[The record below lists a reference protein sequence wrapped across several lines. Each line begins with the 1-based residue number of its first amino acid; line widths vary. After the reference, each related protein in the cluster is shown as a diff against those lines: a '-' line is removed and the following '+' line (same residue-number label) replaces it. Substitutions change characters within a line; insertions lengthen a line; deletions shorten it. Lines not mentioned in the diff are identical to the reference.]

1 MQVIIASRHE
11 KYYDSVME
19 TQKAKV
25 LIVDDDPF
33 VRDMLADIYQ
43 SNDYPAETAENGRD
57 GLEKLSA
64 DKGIEVVVS
73 DMNMPVMSGLELL
86 KAIRL
91 KDPDL
96 PVIILTGNNEIAVA
110 IEAMNSGANDY
121 LLKDEN
127 IQDTLLLSTKSV
139 LEKHELKKLN
149 RSLMDDL
156 VQKNKEVKKSYLD
169 LQSAHSELKKAQSQ
183 ILQQEKMASVGRL
196 AAGIAHEINNPMGF
210 ITSNLKTFDKFINR
224 LNEFI
229 LYQSK
234 TILRLN
240 ADKPLPELEAERGR
254 LKIDYILDDTGQLL
268 KESFDG
274 AERIKKIVQDLKN
287 FSQVDAAECLAA
299 NINAGIEDTLKIL
312 SSELEKKASL
322 KRQYG
327 EVPLTI
333 CNPGQLNQVFFNVL
347 TNAIQAIDK
356 KGEITVKTWHDKGL
370 IHIAVSDTGCG
381 IHPDNIKSIF
391 EPFFTTKAVGQG
403 QGLGLSVAYDIVKKH
418 DGDITVQS
426 EVGKGTTF
434 TVKIPVKDK

>member
-1 MQVIIASRHE
+1 
-11 KYYDSVME
+11 
-19 TQKAKV
+19 
-25 LIVDDDPF
+25 
-33 VRDMLADIYQ
+33 
-43 SNDYPAETAENGRD
+43 
-57 GLEKLSA
+57 
-64 DKGIEVVVS
+64 
-73 DMNMPVMSGLELL
+73 
-86 KAIRL
+86 
-91 KDPDL
+91 
-96 PVIILTGNNEIAVA
+96 
-110 IEAMNSGANDY
+110 
-121 LLKDEN
+121 
-127 IQDTLLLSTKSV
+127 
-139 LEKHELKKLN
+139 
-149 RSLMDDL
+149 

-169 LQSAHSELKKAQSQ
+169 LQSSHSELKKAQSQ

-240 ADKPLPELEAERGR
+240 ANKPLPELEEARSR

-274 AERIKKIVQDLKN
+274 AERVKKIVQDLKN
-287 FSQVDAAECLAA
+287 FSQVDAAEYLAA
-299 NINAGIEDTLKIL
+299 DINAGLEDTLTVL
-312 SSELEKKASL
+312 SNELEKKAPL
-322 KRQYG
+322 KRQLG

-356 KGEITVKTWHDKGL
+356 KGEIIVRTWHDKGF

-381 IHPDNIKSIF
+381 IPPDNIKSIF

-418 DGDITVQS
+418 DGDMTVQS

-434 TVKIPVKDK
+434 IVKIPVKDK